1 MSALVLPLLLV
12 LVTYSARDLRREQYV
27 RPIAQTLL
35 ESAPENA
42 LLLTPADRTIFVVL
56 YFQLIE
62 GMRTDLSIV
71 DSGLF
76 AFDWYRARLA
86 AQNEDIFIPEADN
99 LDAFQRHNQV
109 TRPFCLASVVSLPNE
124 FPNGEPASTQSTGNS
139 PYLHCI
145 EVSH

>member
-1 MSALVLPLLLV
+1 MVLPLVLV
-12 LVTYSARDLRREQYV
+12 LATYSFRDLRQEQSV
-27 RPIAQTLL
+27 RPIAQSLL

-42 LLLTPADRTIFVVL
+42 LLLTPGDRTIFVVL

-62 GMRTDLSIV
+62 GMRTDLSVV

-86 AQNEDIFIPEADN
+86 AQNEDLFVPEADD
-99 LDAFQRHNQV
+99 LDAFQRHNQA
-109 TRPFCLASVVSLPNE
+109 TRPFCLASVVSLPNKL
-124 FPNGEPASTQSTGNS
+124 PNGEPASIQSTGNP
-139 PYLHCI
+139 PYIHCI